1 MPQKQLG
8 RLNGFCLQA
17 SQDNAADLARVFA
30 AVASAPFARPAKAG
44 DCCNG

>member
-1 MPQKQLG
+1 MRQKQLG

-17 SQDNAADLARVFA
+17 SQDNAADLARVFP
-30 AVASAPFARPAKAG
+30 AVASTPFTRPIKAG